1 MTDELTPRI
10 RKRMQTW
17 AGNITKLAHKN
28 LGKFR
33 SIIAVQS
40 RVEEK
45 EGKLEI
51 ISTAK
56 GAASRAYEYGSGV
69 HSRLS
74 KKSPKQ
80 ISPKGKILIK
90 PKTGKF
96 LAFNWEVANA
106 SPERFTFLDDGRVLL
121 PSVKHPGVKAANE
134 GRGYLSPA
142 VNDVRKQ
149 IRKELPKETRD
160 AIIGTLR
167 KSFNKK

>member
-1 MTDELTPRI
+1 MADELSPRL
-10 RKRMQTW
+10 RARVRVW

-28 LGKFR
+28 LGKFK
-33 SIIAVQS
+33 SIISVQS
-40 RVEEK
+40 KTEEK
-45 EGKLEI
+45 AGKIGI

-56 GAASRAYEYGSGV
+56 GAASRAYEYGSGI

-90 PKTGKF
+90 PVAKKV
-96 LAFNWEVANA
+96 LAFHWEVASAN
-106 SPERFTFLDDGRVLL
+106 PEQFVFGEGGKVLL
-121 PSVKHPGVKAANE
+121 PSVQHPGVRAANA

-142 VNDVRKQ
+142 VNEVRKQ

-160 AIIGTLR
+160 AVLTTFR
-167 KSFNKK
+167 KSFKKG